1 MPFSTPFDLQQLMGL
16 MCAFNVVLPW
26 DFTSFGE
33 TFHTKEIALD
43 SPKESPNLQGWEMS
57 R

>member
-1 MPFSTPFDLQQLMGL
+1 

-43 SPKESPNLQGWEMS
+43 SPKESPNLRLGNVKIDFFKTVIEV
-57 R
+57 